1 MKKSLNIVVAG
12 LGTVGSTT
20 INLIEK
26 NKHLLFLRS
35 GLKINIIG
43 IHAKNKNKKRNFNIK
58 KYRWFDN
65 PIKMIKQKDVDAVI
79 ELIGGDKG
87 IARKVCFEALKNSK
101 NLITAN
107 KALIASE
114 GLELAKIAEQ
124 NNISIG
130 YEATVAGGVPIIST
144 LKKSLV
150 SVKIKKIIGILN
162 GTCNYILTN
171 MMEEKNDFNTAL
183 KKTQIL
189 GYAEKFPE
197 NDING
202 LDTLHKISILCT
214 IAFGTKINYK
224 KIPFLGIQSITKEDI
239 FFVNKLGYK
248 IKLLG
253 ICYNKQE
260 NYRLIV
266 SPFLISKKKEL
277 SSVSGN
283 LNAIIIETI
292 SGNKNILVGEGAGG
306 DPTATSVVSDIINLS
321 NNKQNYVFGVPY
333 NQIKR
338 IETLNKIDSKSLF
351 YIRTLVTDKPG
362 VIAAITSIL
371 RDHKISIKS
380 LFQKQVN
387 SKSFNVVILTQNT
400 NNESVTKASIKL
412 NKCKFLKE
420 SSKVLQVLHI

>member
-1 MKKSLNIVVAG
+1 M
-12 LGTVGSTT
+12 
-20 INLIEK
+20 
-26 NKHLLFLRS
+26 
-35 GLKINIIG
+35 
-43 IHAKNKNKKRNFNIK
+43 
-58 KYRWFDN
+58 
-65 PIKMIKQKDVDAVI
+65 
-79 ELIGGDKG
+79 
-87 IARKVCFEALKNSK
+87 
-101 NLITAN
+101 
-107 KALIASE
+107 
-114 GLELAKIAEQ
+114 
-124 NNISIG
+124 
-130 YEATVAGGVPIIST
+130 
-144 LKKSLV
+144 
-150 SVKIKKIIGILN
+150 SVKIKKIVGILN

-183 KKTQIL
+183 KKTQLL

-321 NNKQNYVFGVPY
+321 NNKPNYVFGVPY

-387 SKSFNVVILTQNT
+387 SRSFNVVILTQNT

>member
-12 LGTVGSTT
+12 LGTVGSKT

-43 IHAKNKNKKRNFNIK
+43 VHAKNKSKKRNFNIK
-58 KYRWFDN
+58 KYHWFDN
-65 PIKMIKQKDVDAVI
+65 PIKMIKQNEVDVVI
-79 ELIGGDKG
+79 ELIGGNKG
-87 IARKVCFEALKNSK
+87 IARKICFEALKNSK

-114 GLELAKIAEQ
+114 GLELAKIAEE

-171 MMEEKNDFNTAL
+171 MMEERTDFNAAL

-189 GYAEKFPE
+189 GYAEKYPE
-197 NDING
+197 SDING

-214 IAFGTKINYK
+214 IAFGIKVNYK
-224 KIPFLGIQSITKEDI
+224 KIPFFGIQSITKEDI
-239 FFVNKLGYK
+239 SFANKLGYK

-253 ICYNKQE
+253 ICFNKQK
-260 NYRLIV
+260 NLSLIV

-277 SSVSGN
+277 SSVSEN

-292 SGNKNILVGEGAGG
+292 NGNKNILVGEGAGG

-321 NNKQNYVFGVPY
+321 NNKQNYVFGIPY
-333 NQIKR
+333 KKIKR
-338 IETLNKIDSKSLF
+338 IETSSKIDSKSLF
-351 YIRTLVTDKPG
+351 YIRALVTDKPG

-371 RDHKISIKS
+371 RDYKISIKS
-380 LFQKQVN
+380 LFQEQVN

-400 NNESVTKASIKL
+400 NKVFVNKASSKL
-412 NKCKFLKE
+412 NKCKFLKDTP
-420 SSKVLQVLHI
+420 KVLQVLHI

>member
-12 LGTVGSTT
+12 LGTVGSNT

-26 NKHLLFLRS
+26 NKDLLFLRS

-58 KYRWFDN
+58 KYRWFKN
-65 PIKMIKQKDVDAVI
+65 PITMIQQKNVDVVI

-87 IARKVCFEALKNSK
+87 IARKVCYEALKNSK

-114 GLELAKIAEQ
+114 GLELAKIAET

-130 YEATVAGGVPIIST
+130 YEAAVAGGVPIIST

-150 SVKIKKIIGILN
+150 SVKIRKIIVILN

-183 KKTQIL
+183 KKSQTL
-189 GYAEKFPE
+189 GYAENLPN

-214 IAFGTKINYK
+214 IAFGIKINYK

-253 ICYNKQE
+253 LCYNKQKDL
-260 NYRLIV
+260 RLTV
-266 SPFLISKKKEL
+266 APFLISKTKEL
-277 SSVSGN
+277 SSVNEN
-283 LNAIIIETI
+283 LNAILIETN
-292 SGNKNILVGEGAGG
+292 SGNKKNHCSKTEWLVFSRFSCFTPAIE
-306 DPTATSVVSDIINLS
+306 S
-321 NNKQNYVFGVPY
+321 N
-333 NQIKR
+333 R
-338 IETLNKIDSKSLF
+338 S
-351 YIRTLVTDKPG
+351 
-362 VIAAITSIL
+362 
-371 RDHKISIKS
+371 
-380 LFQKQVN
+380 
-387 SKSFNVVILTQNT
+387 
-400 NNESVTKASIKL
+400 
-412 NKCKFLKE
+412 
-420 SSKVLQVLHI
+420 

>member
-12 LGTVGSTT
+12 LGTVGSNT

-26 NKHLLFLRS
+26 NKDLLFLRS

-58 KYRWFDN
+58 KYRWFKN
-65 PIKMIKQKDVDAVI
+65 PITMIQQKNVDVVI

-87 IARKVCFEALKNSK
+87 IARKVCYEALKNSK

-114 GLELAKIAEQ
+114 GLELAKIAET

-130 YEATVAGGVPIIST
+130 YEAAVAGGVPIIST

-150 SVKIKKIIGILN
+150 SVKIRKIIGILN

-183 KKTQIL
+183 KNSQTL
-189 GYAEKFPE
+189 GYAEKLPN

-214 IAFGTKINYK
+214 IAFGKKINYK

-239 FFVNKLGYK
+239 SFVNKLGYK

-253 ICYNKQE
+253 LCYNKQKDL
-260 NYRLIV
+260 RLTV
-266 SPFLISKKKEL
+266 APFLISKTKEL
-277 SSVSGN
+277 SSVNEN
-283 LNAIIIETI
+283 LNAIIIETTN
-292 SGNKNILVGEGAGG
+292 GNKNILVGEGAGG
-306 DPTATSVVSDIINLS
+306 KPTAVSVVSDIINLS
-321 NNKQNYVFGVPY
+321 NNNQNYVFGIPY
-333 NQIKR
+333 KKIKK
-338 IETLNKIDSKSLF
+338 IEISNKKDSKSLF
-351 YIRTLVTDKPG
+351 YIRVLVDDKPG
-362 VIAAITSIL
+362 VIAAITGIL
-371 RDHKISIKS
+371 RDYKISIKS
-380 LFQKQVN
+380 LFQEQVN
-387 SKSFNVVILTQNT
+387 NKSFNVVILTQNI
-400 NNESVTKASIKL
+400 NYQSIFKASLKL

>member
-1 MKKSLNIVVAG
+1 MKQSLNIVVAG
-12 LGTVGSTT
+12 LGTVGSNT

-26 NKHLLFLRS
+26 NKDLLFLRS

-58 KYRWFDN
+58 KYRWFKN
-65 PIKMIKQKDVDAVI
+65 PITMIQQKNVDVVI

-87 IARKVCFEALKNSK
+87 IARKVCYEALKNSK

-114 GLELAKIAEQ
+114 GLELAKIAET

-130 YEATVAGGVPIIST
+130 YEAAVAGGVPIIST

-150 SVKIKKIIGILN
+150 SVKIRKIIGILN

-183 KKTQIL
+183 KKSQTL
-189 GYAEKFPE
+189 GYAEKLPN

-214 IAFGTKINYK
+214 IAFGKKINYK
-224 KIPFLGIQSITKEDI
+224 KIPFLGIQSITREDI

-253 ICYNKQE
+253 LCYNKQKDL
-260 NYRLIV
+260 RLTV
-266 SPFLISKKKEL
+266 APFLISKTKEL
-277 SSVSGN
+277 SSVNEN
-283 LNAIIIETI
+283 LNAIIIETTN
-292 SGNKNILVGEGAGG
+292 GNKNILVGEGAGG
-306 DPTATSVVSDIINLS
+306 KPTAVSVVSDIINLS
-321 NNKQNYVFGVPY
+321 NNNQNYVFGIPY
-333 NQIKR
+333 KKIKK
-338 IETLNKIDSKSLF
+338 IEISNKKDSKSLF
-351 YIRTLVTDKPG
+351 YIRVLVDDKPG
-362 VIAAITSIL
+362 VIAAITGIL
-371 RDHKISIKS
+371 RDYKISIKS
-380 LFQKQVN
+380 LFQEQVN
-387 SKSFNVVILTQNT
+387 NKSFNVVILTQNI
-400 NNESVTKASIKL
+400 NYQSIFKAALKL

>member
-1 MKKSLNIVVAG
+1 
-12 LGTVGSTT
+12 
-20 INLIEK
+20 
-26 NKHLLFLRS
+26 
-35 GLKINIIG
+35 
-43 IHAKNKNKKRNFNIK
+43 
-58 KYRWFDN
+58 
-65 PIKMIKQKDVDAVI
+65 MIKQKDVDAVI

-150 SVKIKKIIGILN
+150 SVKIKKIVGILN

-183 KKTQIL
+183 KKTQLL

-283 LNAIIIETI
+283 LNVRLKGIRDSLDNLIDDIQRDKDARET
-292 SGNKNILVGEGAGG
+292 
-306 DPTATSVVSDIINLS
+306 D
-321 NNKQNYVFGVPY
+321 
-333 NQIKR
+333 
-338 IETLNKIDSKSLF
+338 
-351 YIRTLVTDKPG
+351 
-362 VIAAITSIL
+362 
-371 RDHKISIKS
+371 
-380 LFQKQVN
+380 
-387 SKSFNVVILTQNT
+387 
-400 NNESVTKASIKL
+400 
-412 NKCKFLKE
+412 
-420 SSKVLQVLHI
+420 

>member
-1 MKKSLNIVVAG
+1 MKQSLNIVVAG
-12 LGTVGSTT
+12 LGTVGSNT

-26 NKHLLFLRS
+26 NKDLLFLRS

-58 KYRWFDN
+58 KYRWFKN
-65 PIKMIKQKDVDAVI
+65 PITMIQQKNVDVVI

-87 IARKVCFEALKNSK
+87 IARKVCYEALKNSK

-114 GLELAKIAEQ
+114 GLELAKIAET

-130 YEATVAGGVPIIST
+130 YEAAVAGGVPIIST

-150 SVKIKKIIGILN
+150 SVKIRKIIGILN

-183 KKTQIL
+183 KNSQTL
-189 GYAEKFPE
+189 GYAEKLPN

-214 IAFGTKINYK
+214 IAFGKKINYK
-224 KIPFLGIQSITKEDI
+224 KIPFLGIQSITREDI
-239 FFVNKLGYK
+239 FFANKLGYK

-253 ICYNKQE
+253 LCYNKQKDL
-260 NYRLIV
+260 RLTV
-266 SPFLISKKKEL
+266 APFLISKTKEL
-277 SSVSGN
+277 SSVNEN
-283 LNAIIIETI
+283 LNAIIIETTN
-292 SGNKNILVGEGAGG
+292 GNKNILVGEGAGG
-306 DPTATSVVSDIINLS
+306 KPTAVSVVSDIINLS
-321 NNKQNYVFGVPY
+321 NNNQNYVFGIPY
-333 NQIKR
+333 KKIKK
-338 IETLNKIDSKSLF
+338 IEISNKKDSKSLF
-351 YIRTLVTDKPG
+351 YIRVLVDDKPG
-362 VIAAITSIL
+362 VIAAITGIL
-371 RDHKISIKS
+371 RDYKISIKS
-380 LFQKQVN
+380 LFQEQVN
-387 SKSFNVVILTQNT
+387 NKSFNVVILTQNI
-400 NNESVTKASIKL
+400 NYQSIFKAALKL

>member
-12 LGTVGSTT
+12 LGTVGSNT

-26 NKHLLFLRS
+26 NKDLLFLRS

-58 KYRWFDN
+58 KYRWFKN
-65 PIKMIKQKDVDAVI
+65 PITMIQQKNVDVVI

-87 IARKVCFEALKNSK
+87 IARKVCYEALKNSK

-114 GLELAKIAEQ
+114 GLELAKIAET

-130 YEATVAGGVPIIST
+130 YEAAVAGGVPIIST

-150 SVKIKKIIGILN
+150 SVKIKKIVGILN

-197 NDING
+197 SDING

-253 ICYNKQE
+253 ICYNKQK
-260 NYRLIV
+260 NFKLIV

-292 SGNKNILVGEGAGG
+292 SGNK
-306 DPTATSVVSDIINLS
+306 
-321 NNKQNYVFGVPY
+321 
-333 NQIKR
+333 KR
-338 IETLNKIDSKSLF
+338 FRRERYKEKS
-351 YIRTLVTDKPG
+351 
-362 VIAAITSIL
+362 
-371 RDHKISIKS
+371 
-380 LFQKQVN
+380 
-387 SKSFNVVILTQNT
+387 
-400 NNESVTKASIKL
+400 
-412 NKCKFLKE
+412 
-420 SSKVLQVLHI
+420 

>member
-1 MKKSLNIVVAG
+1 MKQSLNIVVAG
-12 LGTVGSTT
+12 LGTVGSNT

-26 NKHLLFLRS
+26 NKDLLFLRS

-58 KYRWFDN
+58 KYRWFKN
-65 PIKMIKQKDVDAVI
+65 PITMIQQKNVDVVI

-87 IARKVCFEALKNSK
+87 IARKVCYEALKNSK

-114 GLELAKIAEQ
+114 GLELAKIAET

-130 YEATVAGGVPIIST
+130 YEAAVAGGVPIIST

-150 SVKIKKIIGILN
+150 SVKIRKIIGILN

-183 KKTQIL
+183 KKSQTL
-189 GYAEKFPE
+189 GYAEKLPN

-214 IAFGTKINYK
+214 IAFGKKINYK
-224 KIPFLGIQSITKEDI
+224 KIPFLGIQSITREDI
-239 FFVNKLGYK
+239 FFANKLGYK

-253 ICYNKQE
+253 LCYNKQKDL
-260 NYRLIV
+260 RLTV
-266 SPFLISKKKEL
+266 APFLISKTKEL
-277 SSVSGN
+277 SSVNEN
-283 LNAIIIETI
+283 LNAIIIETTN
-292 SGNKNILVGEGAGG
+292 GNKNILVGEGAGG
-306 DPTATSVVSDIINLS
+306 KPTAVSVVSDIINLS
-321 NNKQNYVFGVPY
+321 NNNQNYVFGIPY
-333 NQIKR
+333 KKIKK
-338 IETLNKIDSKSLF
+338 IEISNKKDSKSLF
-351 YIRTLVTDKPG
+351 YIRVLVDDKPG
-362 VIAAITSIL
+362 VIAAITGIL
-371 RDHKISIKS
+371 RDYKISIKS
-380 LFQKQVN
+380 LFQEQVN
-387 SKSFNVVILTQNT
+387 NKSFNVVILTQNI
-400 NNESVTKASIKL
+400 NYQSIFKAALKL

>member
-12 LGTVGSTT
+12 LGTVGSNT

-26 NKHLLFLRS
+26 NKDLLFLRS

-58 KYRWFDN
+58 KYRWFKN
-65 PIKMIKQKDVDAVI
+65 PITMIQQKNVDVVI

-87 IARKVCFEALKNSK
+87 IARKVCYEALKNSK

-114 GLELAKIAEQ
+114 GLELAKIAET

-130 YEATVAGGVPIIST
+130 YEAAVAGGVPIIST

-150 SVKIKKIIGILN
+150 SVKIRKIIGILN

-183 KKTQIL
+183 KNSQTL
-189 GYAEKFPE
+189 GYAEKLPN

-214 IAFGTKINYK
+214 IAFGKKINYK

-239 FFVNKLGYK
+239 SFVNKLGYK

-253 ICYNKQE
+253 LCYNKQKDL
-260 NYRLIV
+260 RLTV
-266 SPFLISKKKEL
+266 APFLISKTKEL
-277 SSVSGN
+277 SSVNEN
-283 LNAIIIETI
+283 LNAIIIETTN
-292 SGNKNILVGEGAGG
+292 GNKNILVGEGAGG
-306 DPTATSVVSDIINLS
+306 KSTAVSVVSDIINLS
-321 NNKQNYVFGVPY
+321 NNNQNYVFGIPY
-333 NQIKR
+333 KKIKK
-338 IETLNKIDSKSLF
+338 IEISNKKDSKSLF
-351 YIRTLVTDKPG
+351 YIRVLVDDKPG
-362 VIAAITSIL
+362 VIAAITGIL
-371 RDHKISIKS
+371 RDYKISIKS
-380 LFQKQVN
+380 LFQEQVN
-387 SKSFNVVILTQNT
+387 NKSFNVVILTQNI
-400 NNESVTKASIKL
+400 NYQSIFKAALKL

>member
-144 LKKSLV
+144 LKK
-150 SVKIKKIIGILN
+150 
-162 GTCNYILTN
+162 
-171 MMEEKNDFNTAL
+171 
-183 KKTQIL
+183 
-189 GYAEKFPE
+189 
-197 NDING
+197 
-202 LDTLHKISILCT
+202 TL
-214 IAFGTKINYK
+214 
-224 KIPFLGIQSITKEDI
+224 
-239 FFVNKLGYK
+239 
-248 IKLLG
+248 LLM
-253 ICYNKQE
+253 
-260 NYRLIV
+260 L
-266 SPFLISKKKEL
+266 L
-277 SSVSGN
+277 
-283 LNAIIIETI
+283 
-292 SGNKNILVGEGAGG
+292 
-306 DPTATSVVSDIINLS
+306 
-321 NNKQNYVFGVPY
+321 
-333 NQIKR
+333 
-338 IETLNKIDSKSLF
+338 
-351 YIRTLVTDKPG
+351 
-362 VIAAITSIL
+362 
-371 RDHKISIKS
+371 
-380 LFQKQVN
+380 LFQE
-387 SKSFNVVILTQNT
+387 TY
-400 NNESVTKASIKL
+400 
-412 NKCKFLKE
+412 
-420 SSKVLQVLHI
+420 